1 MKDPMSNEVP
11 ARAHSRPAGWGSVAW
26 RAVVP
31 VVVTIVVAIFL
42 YGPKGLLSSR
52 SSTASN
58 DGVTRIAIATKD
70 SNFDVVPPS
79 RGGASGSVWF
89 RSRAPALALQLRAAG
104 LVPSHRYQLV
114 ISTDQAVYRVARLG
128 SDAQGHLSFDTT
140 LTQLADDRCVVA
152 NRVPP
157 RPLQG
162 RIKLKFW
169 VRRDASPTV
178 AGSPC
183 SGNGDGDS
191 TYSLLEE
198 DVGTFYGTH

>member
-1 MKDPMSNEVP
+1 MSNEVP
-11 ARAHSRPAGWGSVAW
+11 ARVGSRPAGWASVMGRTVLPLA
-26 RAVVP
+26 
-31 VVVTIVVAIFL
+31 VTIVVVMFL

-52 SSTASN
+52 SSKKSD

-70 SNFDVVPPS
+70 SNFNVVPPS

-104 LVPSHRYQLV
+104 LVPSHRFQLEL
-114 ISTDQAVYRVARLG
+114 STDQAVYTVARLS
-128 SDAQGHLSFDTT
+128 SDAQGRLSFDTT
-140 LTQLADDRCVVA
+140 LTQLADDPCVVA

-162 RIKLKFW
+162 RIKIKFW
-169 VRRDASPTV
+169 VRRDWSPTV
-178 AGSPC
+178 AGSAC

-198 DVGTFYGTH
+198 DVGTFYGAH

>member
-1 MKDPMSNEVP
+1 MRDPTSNEVP
-11 ARAHSRPAGWGSVAW
+11 ARVHSRPAGWASVVW
-26 RAVVP
+26 RTVLP
-31 VVVTIVVAIFL
+31 VAVTIVVAIFL
-42 YGPKGLLSSR
+42 YGPKGLLSAR
-52 SSTASN
+52 SSKKSD

-104 LVPSHRYQLV
+104 LVPSHRFQLEL
-114 ISTDQAVYRVARLG
+114 STDQAVYTVARLS
-128 SDAQGHLSFDTT
+128 SDAQGRLSFDTT
-140 LTQLADDRCVVA
+140 LTQLANDRCVVA
-152 NRVPP
+152 NRVPT

-162 RIKLKFW
+162 RIKIKFW
-169 VRRDASPTV
+169 VRRDWSPTV